1 MENFYK
7 NNGINYN
14 INNPYFLYTTLSI
27 DHSLQQQ
34 MIATVESQIETGD
47 YNGGYTFVVEESD
60 QEFSILYNTFK
71 HICNTVFENLDISI
85 YNRTICWANVY
96 NKNTYR
102 SNLHHHLRT
111 SSINSVFY
119 LQVPIDKME
128 NSCGLRVI
136 TKDHLDQVFIPE
148 ELDLVI
154 MPSWMPHEPL
164 PHNSQFNRIAINMEI
179 ACNQKID
186 DFYTLNKIYKNCKI
200 NVE

>member
-96 NKNTYR
+96 NKNNYK
-102 SNLHHHLRT
+102 SNMHHHLRT

-119 LQVPIDKME
+119 LKMPNDTNE
-128 NSCGLRVI
+128 GGL
-136 TKDHLDQVFIPE
+136 KLYYQEQFHLYIPD
-148 ELDLVI
+148 ELELII
-154 MPSWMPHEPL
+154 MPSWMPHEPM
-164 PHNSQFNRIAINMEI
+164 PHSDKDNRISINMEI
-179 ACNQKID
+179 TSDLQIENIYSLEKIR
-186 DFYTLNKIYKNCKI
+186 NRCKFVI
-200 NVE
+200 